1 MYDKIKE
8 LAKQYYL
15 ETVETRRDFHKYAE
29 RGWLE
34 LRTASIIARKLDDLG
49 YQVLVGKEI
58 MRPEGRM
65 GIPSKRVLTMNYKRA
80 LSQGADPYYL
90 EKVKD
95 GFTAV
100 AGIIENGPGPVVAIR
115 FDIDALS
122 IVEDDSCEHIPT
134 KEGFVSCNN

>member
-90 EKVKD
+90 EKY
-95 GFTAV
+95 G
-100 AGIIENGPGPVVAIR
+100 
-115 FDIDALS
+115 
-122 IVEDDSCEHIPT
+122 
-134 KEGFVSCNN
+134 